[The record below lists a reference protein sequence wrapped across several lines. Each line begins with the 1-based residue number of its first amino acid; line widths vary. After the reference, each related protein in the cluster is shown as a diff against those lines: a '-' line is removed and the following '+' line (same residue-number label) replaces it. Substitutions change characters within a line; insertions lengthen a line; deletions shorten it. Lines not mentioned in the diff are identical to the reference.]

1 MTTRKITLSEAETD
15 FIERM
20 AINAEADGQARITGR
35 IWALLMVVARDL
47 TSAEIADTLIVS
59 RGSVSTNLKM
69 LESLKI
75 IERRSKPGER
85 ETYFGMC
92 EHPYEALIKQFIE
105 RFAGHRRILEAAAGK
120 MERPQGQ
127 QNVANLAR
135 FYELQERGH
144 RYMLEELEK
153 LKV

>member
-20 AINAEADGQARITGR
+20 GINAEADGQARITGR

-47 TSAEIADTLIVS
+47 TSAEIADTLMVS
-59 RGSVSTNLKM
+59 RGSVSINLRL

-75 IERRSKPGER
+75 IERRSKPGKR

-92 EHPYEALIKQFIE
+92 EHPYTCSSSNSSNGSQAI
-105 RFAGHRRILEAAAGK
+105 AA
-120 MERPQGQ
+120 
-127 QNVANLAR
+127 
-135 FYELQERGH
+135 
-144 RYMLEELEK
+144 
-153 LKV
+153 